1 MIAPEADQ
9 QPRSDRSAVEPAR
22 RFGRPSEPNTIT
34 ASQARAAQR
43 REARRDAQAVSNWL
57 RELAARP
64 R

>member
-9 QPRSDRSAVEPAR
+9 QTRSDRSTAEPAR
-22 RFGRPSEPNTIT
+22 RFGRSSEPNTIT

-43 REARRDAQAVSNWL
+43 REARRDELAVSNWL
-57 RELAARP
+57 REIAARP